1 MITISNLT
9 KYYGKNLAVN
19 NISFTINE
27 NEILGF
33 LGPNG
38 AGKSTTMNMISGYL
52 PMTKGTV
59 TIYGNDISKKPMD
72 AKKCIGYLPEIPPVY
87 PDMKVKE
94 YLKFCAGLK
103 KIPVSKRSEQIDY
116 VMRKLK
122 ITDVSNRLIK
132 HLSKGYRQRVGF
144 AQALLGNPKFLILD
158 EPTVGLD
165 PEQVAEV
172 REIIKELK
180 KDHSVIFS
188 SHILSE
194 VSAICDRVVIINK
207 GVIKAIDTIEN
218 LEKNFTSNFII
229 NIKIDGDKQKVEEVI
244 KSFDGVK
251 EISESRTEEGNINF
265 FSIVLDGDA
274 DTVRTKLMSELIAK
288 DFSIIEISTEKPNLE
303 DVFIKLINQPV
314 KKETLSDILE
324 SISDESD
331 KTSDNDS
338 ANNEKEEN

>member
-207 GVIKAIDTIEN
+207 GVIRAIDTIEN

-251 EISESRTEEGNINF
+251 EISEYRTEEGNINF

-288 DFSIIEISTEKPNLE
+288 GFSIIEISTEKPNLE

>member
-207 GVIKAIDTIEN
+207 GVIRAIDTIEN

-288 DFSIIEISTEKPNLE
+288 GFSIIEISTEKPNLE

-314 KKETLSDILE
+314 KKATLSDILE